1 MKRWKPIGLDAV
13 LLSALLAVSALAT
26 AAVPTAAPGPES
38 AQINGG
44 PASPNRDVFAVEF
57 TAIDGDNISPRDV
70 LWLEP
75 GTYRITVRVDEE
87 FTVSPAW
94 QINRPQTQDDYVSF
108 DLTLEAGQR
117 YDIRGQYNRNN
128 RNQPYNI
135 IVDRVEPLTT
145 P

>member
-1 MKRWKPIGLDAV
+1 MKRWTPSTLA
-13 LLSALLAVSALAT
+13 SALLPALLALSSLGL
-26 AAVPTAAPGPES
+26 AAVPTADPGPDS
-38 AQINGG
+38 AQINGSPG
-44 PASPNRDVFAVEF
+44 SPNRDVFAVEF

-75 GTYRITVRVDEE
+75 GSYEITVRVDEA

-94 QINRPQTQDDYVSF
+94 HIRRPQTQDDYVSF
-108 DLTLEAGQR
+108 ELTLEAGKR

-128 RNQPYNI
+128 RNRPYNI
-135 IVDRVEPLTT
+135 IVDRVETLAT

>member
-1 MKRWKPIGLDAV
+1 MKGSTLIRLHAI
-13 LLSALLAVSALAT
+13 LLSALLAVSGLTA
-26 AAVPTAAPGPES
+26 AAVPTADPGPDS
-38 AQINGG
+38 AQINGRPG
-44 PASPNRDVFAVEF
+44 SPNRDVFAVEF

-75 GTYRITVRVDEE
+75 GTYQITVRVDEE

-108 DLTLEAGQR
+108 ELNLEAGKR
-117 YDIRGQYNRNN
+117 YDIRGQYNRNSRN
-128 RNQPYNI
+128 RPYDI